1 MPLSAVF
8 VCCPLS
14 YLSSHQSGG
23 WGERMV
29 LHIEQLSYRF
39 MRLRACVRIIDT
51 FFIFNLQEERYPG
64 IIPSFSI
71 SLVGR
76 LAKQTKIHFVRCEI
90 PYTQR
95 RLFLLIR
102 IREKIGRKK

>member
-1 MPLSAVF
+1 
-8 VCCPLS
+8 
-14 YLSSHQSGG
+14 
-23 WGERMV
+23 MV

-51 FFIFNLQEERYPG
+51 FFIFNLQEERYRYHT
-64 IIPSFSI
+64 II